1 MLRRYIK
8 KQAPFSRPKNTNT
21 RTLSQRRYQIIT
33 MENQPKFGCLFDI
46 DGVLLRGKTP
56 IPVASEA
63 LKMIYKVNI
72 VANHLFS
79 LKTLKSTFY
88 KNRLIFKIE
97 TRF

>member
-21 RTLSQRRYQIIT
+21 RTLSQRRYKIIT

-72 VANHLFS
+72 VANHLFI
-79 LKTLKSTFY
+79 LLKSLNLMF
-88 KNRLIFKIE
+88 NA
-97 TRF
+97 RF

>member
-72 VANHLFS
+72 VVNQLFFQ
-79 LKTLKSTFY
+79 LKCL
-88 KNRLIFKIE
+88 NQHPIKIV
-97 TRF
+97 

>member
-72 VANHLFS
+72 VANHFFS
-79 LKTLKSTFY
+79 LKMLKSTSY
-88 KNRLIFKIE
+88 KNRLILKME